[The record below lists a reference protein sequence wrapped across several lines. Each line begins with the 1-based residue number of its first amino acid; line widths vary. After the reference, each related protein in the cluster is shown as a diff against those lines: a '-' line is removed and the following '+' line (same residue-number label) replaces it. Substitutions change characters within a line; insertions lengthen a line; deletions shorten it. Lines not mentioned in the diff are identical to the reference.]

1 MVAPTDGLSLAD
13 RIAKRQKE
21 EKKLAEE
28 LAGQE
33 KERLLKFDK
42 TKLPLHQQVFA
53 AIKKVR
59 ESYDK
64 AKSKEDVEKIRT
76 AQQKAIDATG
86 KKMATIDPKGG
97 NSNVVTDYDV
107 MLDALSNGYP
117 DALSVSFGGD
127 KQPLTEVTTE
137 LDRRQK
143 KVETWLA
150 ERQGCEEVDMAT
162 VDELQK
168 EHEARLAALLAE
180 LAGRGADSNLALVRA
195 LIHKGVHLAA
205 DQKAIEFC
213 ALATFLGEM
222 ITHAH
227 QLLHGGDK
235 SAPAHHDVA
244 HN

>member
-33 KERLLKFDK
+33 KERLLKYDK

-59 ESYDK
+59 EAYDK

-86 KKMATIDPKGG
+86 KKMVTIDPKGG

-127 KQPLTEVTTE
+127 KQPLDRGDAPSSTSGRRRSRPGWPTSRRRRSRHG
-137 LDRRQK
+137 DRRRA
-143 KVETWLA
+143 A
-150 ERQGCEEVDMAT
+150 EG
-162 VDELQK
+162 
-168 EHEARLAALLAE
+168 ARGASGGAARGAGG
-180 LAGRGADSNLALVRA
+180 AGRRLEPGAGARPDSQGRPPGGRA
-195 LIHKGVHLAA
+195 RRRSS
-205 DQKAIEFC
+205 
-213 ALATFLGEM
+213 
-222 ITHAH
+222 
-227 QLLHGGDK
+227 
-235 SAPAHHDVA
+235 SARWRRSWAR
-244 HN
+244 

>member
-1 MVAPTDGLSLAD
+1 MRAPLSLMLVVVMGTGLWIGCEKEPAPTPPPSAAPPPSAPPAPVAAANPDAAPKPKMVAPTDGLSLAD
-13 RIAKRQKE
+13 RIAKRQKD

-33 KERLLKFDK
+33 KERLLKYDK

-59 ESYDK
+59 ESYAK

-117 DALSVSFGGD
+117 DALSISFGGD
-127 KQPLTEVTTE
+127 KQALTDVTAD
-137 LDRRQK
+137 LDKRQK
-143 KVETWLA
+143 KIEDWLA
-150 ERQGCEEVDMAT
+150 EV
-162 VDELQK
+162 K
-168 EHEARLAALLAE
+168 AA
-180 LAGRGADSNLALVRA
+180 
-195 LIHKGVHLAA
+195 K
-205 DQKAIEFC
+205 K
-213 ALATFLGEM
+213 
-222 ITHAH
+222 
-227 QLLHGGDK
+227 
-235 SAPAHHDVA
+235 
-244 HN
+244 